1 MQRYAATLRS
11 GRSQLTLRSLRC
23 PDRRCKLLRGAQ
35 PSIQRQRNAQ
45 DEVEQHDPNS
55 EPVSPLQ
62 QYTQA
67 FLQAGMKAPDTVR
80 RVSEY
85 VKDEPEQD
93 SESLYM
99 HERLVAIEHP
109 AYPAPVRVA
118 ISGNSGIG
126 KSTLFNATLGL
137 TTLCPTVSDCYR
149 SSIDAA
155 CLISTVE

>member
-109 AYPAPVRVA
+109 AYPAPCLPSTCPCGDLRKLGHRKVDAVQCHLGA
-118 ISGNSGIG
+118 YNLVSNG
-126 KSTLFNATLGL
+126 K
-137 TTLCPTVSDCYR
+137 
-149 SSIDAA
+149 
-155 CLISTVE
+155 